1 MPASGGGK
9 FPPML
14 QVEIGGGYRAG
25 GPRLAA
31 RFRAHAF
38 VPAGYKAGLF
48 RRPGIHF
55 HRRFRC
61 KFHFVLCITSYDKT
75 NYNHKTGA
83 MSSRPPPQ
91 CVRSHHQLTGILN
104 LAIGRFSLLK
114 KQSKFLLI
122 PSPGRPSRIRS
133 LLPLRRPL
141 RSQEPRRRYE
151 RISPRWRI
159 WEFP

>member
-9 FPPML
+9 FPPRL

-25 GPRLAA
+25 GLRLAA
-31 RFRAHAF
+31 CFRAHAF
-38 VPAGYKAGLF
+38 VPAGYK
-48 RRPGIHF
+48 PV
-55 HRRFRC
+55 RC
-61 KFHFVLCITSYDKT
+61 KSHFILRITSHGEV

-83 MSSRPPPQ
+83 MSSRPPQ

-104 LAIGRFSLLK
+104 LATGRFSLLK

-133 LLPLRRPL
+133 LLPRRRPL

-151 RISPRWRI
+151 RIFPRWRI
-159 WEFP
+159 SEFP